1 MNSEES
7 ILGFLDYIDGHLSKG
22 SPMKGGGDSTQPYR
36 SYESILN
43 NVYEYVN
50 YVFMNNETNKK
61 ELSRSIEELDGCR
74 KYKNELCGKEEE
86 SGYIARTMTPMM
98 EEGAAEVEIPRS
110 EGVLLRKGE
119 ELE

>member
-7 ILGFLDYIDGHLSKG
+7 ILGFLDYIEGHLSKG
-22 SPMKGGGDSTQPYR
+22 SMMKGGGDATEPYR

-86 SGYIARTMTPMM
+86 YGDISRTMNPM
-98 EEGAAEVEIPRS
+98 EEGAAEVETPRI
-110 EGVLLRKGE
+110 EGVLLRKGD

>member
-1 MNSEES
+1 MNSHKS
-7 ILGFLDYIDGHLSKG
+7 IVEFLDYIDGHLSTR
-22 SPMKGGGDSTQPYR
+22 SMMKGGSESTQPYK

-74 KYKNELCGKEEE
+74 KYRNELCGKEEE
-86 SGYIARTMTPMM
+86 YVDIARTMTPM
-98 EEGAAEVEIPRS
+98 EEGVPEDEIARS

>member
-1 MNSEES
+1 MNCHKS
-7 ILGFLDYIDGHLSKG
+7 IVEFLDYIDGHLSNH
-22 SPMKGGGDSTQPYR
+22 SMMKGGSESTQPYK

-74 KYKNELCGKEEE
+74 KYRNELCGKEEE
-86 SGYIARTMTPMM
+86 YAYISRTMIPM
-98 EEGAAEVEIPRS
+98 EEGVPEDEITPS
-110 EGVLLRKGE
+110 EGVLLRKGQ